1 MTAIFQKQELG
12 FGNLPSRMGAP
23 LALSSMNTKLYV
35 GNLPFKATEEEVT
48 ELFSA
53 CGPVSRVEIVM
64 DRESGRPRGFA
75 FVTMATPEGA
85 QKAVG
90 TLSGQSWQGRDLIVN
105 EARPREERP
114 PRGGE
119 GGGFRGGK
127 GRPPRY

>member
-1 MTAIFQKQELG
+1 VIGVQ
-12 FGNLPSRMGAP
+12 NGAP
-23 LALSSMNTKLYV
+23 FSLSHMNTKLYV

-53 CGPVSRVEIVM
+53 CGPVSRVEIVL

-114 PRGGE
+114 PRTGE
-119 GGGFRGGK
+119 GGGFRGNK